1 MHFSGLA
8 PGRRVGYAGFAMP
21 VATPAQYRAMLD
33 AAQKGGY
40 AYPAINVTSI
50 TTINGALRAFAEA
63 KSDGIIQVSTGG
75 GEFASGTTVKDAA
88 FGAIVLAEACH
99 RLAEKYDILVALHTD
114 HCHPAKVEGFLKP
127 LLQASRERVAAGK
140 GPLFQSHM
148 FDGSVVAL
156 EENLA
161 ISKELLKECAELDII
176 LEVEA
181 GCVGGEEDGH
191 DTSGLPADKLYTTPE
206 DMVDVYEALNPIGRF
221 LFAATFGNVHG
232 AYKPG
237 AVKLKPTILRDGQKA
252 VTDKYGAAAEMDL
265 VFHGGSGSEL
275 EDIRET
281 LGYGVVKMN
290 IDTDT
295 QYAFTRPIVA
305 HMCQNIEGVLKI
317 DGEMGDKKLYDP
329 RTYLKKAE
337 ISLANR
343 LKEACD
349 DLLST
354 GKTICGTV

>member
-1 MHFSGLA
+1 
-8 PGRRVGYAGFAMP
+8 MP
-21 VATPAQYRAMLD
+21 IATPAQYRAMLD

-50 TTINGALRAFAEA
+50 TTINGALRAFAES

-75 GEFASGTTVKDAA
+75 GKFASGTSVGNEA
-88 FGAIVLAEACH
+88 FGAIVLAEAAH
-99 RLAEKYDILVALHTD
+99 RLAEKYDVLIALHTD
-114 HCHPAKVEGFLKP
+114 HCHPAAVDTFLKP
-127 LLQASRERVAAGK
+127 LLQASRARIAEGK

-148 FDGSVVAL
+148 FDGSVVPL

-191 DTSGLPADKLYTTPE
+191 DTSGLPAEKLYTTPE

-232 AYKPG
+232 SYKPG

-265 VFHGGSGSEL
+265 VFHGGSGTEL
-275 EDIRET
+275 EEIRET

-295 QYAFTRPIVA
+295 QYAFTRPIVT
-305 HMCQNIEGVLKI
+305 HICQNIEGVLKI
-317 DGEMGDKKLYDP
+317 DGEVGDKKLYDP
-329 RTYLKKAE
+329 RSYLKKAE
-337 ISLANR
+337 IGLANR

-354 GKTICGTV
+354 GKTIYGTV